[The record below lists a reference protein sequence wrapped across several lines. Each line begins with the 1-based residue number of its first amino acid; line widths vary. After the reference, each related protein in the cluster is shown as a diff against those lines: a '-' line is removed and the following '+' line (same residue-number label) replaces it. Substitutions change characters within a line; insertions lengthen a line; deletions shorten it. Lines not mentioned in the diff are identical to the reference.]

1 MSSFVRFSTPTFAAF
16 SWAALN
22 LASGSDLAV
31 LVRVF
36 FTAAQRGEERD
47 ISELACGGA
56 SDPKVDFRYRAA
68 VEGE

>member
-16 SWAALN
+16 AWAALN

-36 FTAAQRGEERD
+36 VFTAVQRGEERD

-56 SDPKVDFRYRAA
+56 SDPT
-68 VEGE
+68 